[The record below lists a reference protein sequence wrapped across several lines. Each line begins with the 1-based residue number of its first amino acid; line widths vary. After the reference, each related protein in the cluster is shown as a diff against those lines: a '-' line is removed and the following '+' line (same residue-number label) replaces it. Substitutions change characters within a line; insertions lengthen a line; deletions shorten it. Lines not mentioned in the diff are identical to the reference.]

1 MLLLALDPSGEQ
13 ILAYAKQAFRSHVR
27 PAYVSYLVER
37 RDRVGGLPDLENSYD
52 LKVWCRTSDRDALM
66 RKAWN
71 GKAYGEL
78 INDTVA
84 FDGYVDPGPPTAD
97 IFERALYVRA
107 PLRATPAPDATE
119 LPTIGTVTTVGE
131 YDYRVT
137 RLQREGALWHL
148 SLSALRDLQRNRIEQ
163 LWVNAT
169 TYDVTR
175 MFVRDHLYLGL
186 TGQSLPDE
194 FDVRFT
200 MRDGLP
206 LISAIHGVTFPP
218 TYQTDY
224 VFRDVTFPET
234 LPAWYFEPKTYREHR
249 GEAPA

>member
-13 ILAYAKQAFRSHVR
+13 ILAYAKQAFRSHPR
-27 PAYVSYLVER
+27 PAYVSYMVER
-37 RDRVGGLPDLENSYD
+37 RDRVGGFPDLENSYD
-52 LKVWCRTSDRDALM
+52 LKVWCRSSDRNALM

-71 GKAYGEL
+71 GQVYGEL
-78 INDTVA
+78 VNDTVA

-107 PLRATPAPDATE
+107 PEATPSPDVTA
-119 LPTIGTVTTVGE
+119 LPTIGAVTTVRE

-137 RLQREGALWHL
+137 RTQRQGSLWHL
-148 SLSALRDLQRNRIEQ
+148 WLEPMRDPQRNRIEQ
-163 LWVNAT
+163 LWVDAT
-169 TYDVTR
+169 TYDVSR

-186 TGQSLPDE
+186 TGQALPDE

-200 MRDGLP
+200 VREGLP
-206 LISAIHGVTFPP
+206 LITAIHGVTFPP

-224 VFRDVTFPET
+224 VFREISFPET

-249 GEAPA
+249 RDAPT